1 MKLAAAGLAPV
12 VVPVPLEV
20 ILEPDEHEL
29 RKSVQKHKAR
39 QQQQRTTCFEG
50 QFRMCGSLALYER

>member
-1 MKLAAAGLAPV
+1 MRLAAAGVLDPV

-39 QQQQRTTCFEG
+39 QQQ
-50 QFRMCGSLALYER
+50 